1 MPGPVAGTFLAM
13 QRLESFLCGGWRSG
27 QGPAASLIN
36 PATEE
41 KLAECA
47 SGGVDFAA
55 SLEYAR
61 SRGGPA
67 LRELSFAERGQILRA
82 MSKAIHAGREELIAL
97 ALANGGNTRSD
108 AKFDIDGGT
117 FTLSAYADLGEK
129 LGARRLLADGDGV
142 QLGRTAR
149 LFGQHVWAP
158 RRGVAVHVNAFNF
171 PAWGLAEKA
180 ACALLAGMPV
190 VCKPATATAMVT
202 WRMVQMLVDARVL
215 PDGAL
220 QLVCGGPGNLLDGL
234 AGQDVLAFTGS
245 SETAKK
251 LRVGEGVVA
260 RSVHVNVE
268 ADSLNAAVMAPDVGP
283 GTETWNLFV
292 ADVARDMT
300 QKTGQKCT
308 AIRRVFVPVDRLD
321 DALEALRARLADVVV
336 GNPAAEGVGMGP
348 LASVA
353 QREDVKAGIAR
364 LAGETEAVFGGDG
377 AVSARGVKEGVG
389 CFVGPVLRLARDGRA
404 APAVHA
410 HEVFGPV
417 ATVCGYSGAAG
428 EAAELVAL
436 GEGGL
441 VASVYSDDRDWLAEA
456 VPAMAPWNGRL
467 YLGSEKMA
475 SQSPGPGTV
484 LPLLVHGGPG
494 RAGGG
499 EELGGLRGLALY
511 QQRTALEGDKSL
523 IAALLGE

>member
-1 MPGPVAGTFLAM
+1 M
-13 QRLESFLCGGWRSG
+13 QRLESYLCGTWRSG
-27 QGPAASLIN
+27 QGPAATLIN

-47 SGGVDFAA
+47 SGGLDFAA
-55 SLEYAR
+55 ALEYGR
-61 SRGGPA
+61 TRGGPA
-67 LRELSFAERGQILRA
+67 LRQMTFAERGGLLRA

-117 FTLSAYADLGEK
+117 FTLASYADLGDK
-129 LGARRLLADGDGV
+129 LGAKKLLVDGEGV

-202 WRMVQMLVDARVL
+202 WRMVQMLIEAKVV

-234 AGQDVLAFTGS
+234 AGQDVLSFTGS

-251 LRVGEGVVA
+251 LRAGDGVVA

-268 ADSLNAAVMAPDVGP
+268 ADSLNAAVLAPDVGP
-283 GTETWNLFV
+283 GSETWSLFV
-292 ADVARDMT
+292 ADVVRDMT
-300 QKTGQKCT
+300 QKAGQKCT
-308 AIRRVFVPVDRLD
+308 AIRRVFVPQDRLD
-321 DALEALRARLADVVV
+321 DALAALRDRLADVVV
-336 GNPAAEGVGMGP
+336 GNPAEDGIGMGP
-348 LASVA
+348 VASVA

-364 LAGETEAVFGGDG
+364 LAADTEEVFGGDG
-377 AVSARGVKEGVG
+377 AVSARGVPAGVG
-389 CFVGPVLRLARDGRA
+389 CFVGPVLRLARDARRA
-404 APAVHA
+404 SSVHA

-417 ATVCGYSGAAG
+417 ATVCVYDGGAG

-441 VASVYSDDRDWLAEA
+441 VASVYSDDRDWLAAA

-467 YLGSEKMA
+467 YLGSAKMA

-523 IAALLGE
+523 LAALVGD